1 MSIEFYHDT
10 ETDNRLLRRATKWIV
25 DLAVVFTL
33 ALFLVLYMGMQYAV
47 SGHSMEPTLYGGD
60 VVLVDRISYR
70 LRRPKRL
77 ELVVFQKRDDED
89 RQYLKRIIGLPGETV
104 QIKGGQIYIDGG
116 LLKLPESLSQ
126 VNLAGLAEEPVMLG
140 EGEYFLLGDNRDSSE
155 DSRFE
160 NIGNV
165 SIGQITGKAWFRP
178 SPLERIGFLNSTDGR
193 E

>member
-10 ETDNRLLRRATKWIV
+10 ETENKLLRRTTKWIV

-33 ALFLVLYMGMQYAV
+33 ALFLVQYMGMQYEV
-47 SGHSMEPTLYGGD
+47 NGHSMEPTLYGGD
-60 VVLVDRISYR
+60 VVLIDRISYR

-77 ELVVFQKRDDED
+77 ELVVFRKRDDED

-104 QIKGGQIYIDGG
+104 QIKDGRIYIDGSI
-116 LLKLPESLSQ
+116 LELSESLTQ
-126 VNLAGLAEEPVMLG
+126 VNVAGLAEEPVMLG

-165 SIGQITGKAWFRP
+165 SAGQIVGRAWFRP
-178 SPLERIGFLNSTDGR
+178 SPFERIGFLETDGR
-193 E
+193 K

>member
-1 MSIEFYHDT
+1 MSIEFYPDT
-10 ETDNRLLRRATKWIV
+10 ETDNRLLRRVTKWIV

-33 ALFLVLYMGMQYAV
+33 ALFLVQYMGMQYEV
-47 SGHSMEPTLYGGD
+47 SGHSMEPTLYGKD
-60 VVLVDRISYR
+60 VVLIDRISYR
-70 LRRPKRL
+70 LRRPGRL
-77 ELVVFQKRDDED
+77 ELVVFQKRDNED

-104 QIKGGQIYIDGG
+104 QIRDGRIYIDGR
-116 LLKLPESLSQ
+116 LLELPESLSR
-126 VNLAGLAEEPVMLG
+126 VNLAGLAEEPVILG

-165 SIGQITGKAWFRP
+165 SMGQIIGRAWFRP
-178 SPLERIGFLNSTDGR
+178 SPFERIGFLNTDGR

>member
-10 ETDNRLLRRATKWIV
+10 ETENRLLRRATKWIV

-33 ALFLVLYMGMQYAV
+33 ALFLVQYIGMRYEV
-47 SGHSMEPTLYGGD
+47 SGHSMEPTLEGGD
-60 VVLVDRISYR
+60 VVLIDRISYR

-77 ELVVFQKRDDED
+77 DLVVFRKRDDED
-89 RQYLKRIIGLPGETV
+89 RQYLKRIIGLPGETI
-104 QIKGGQIYIDGG
+104 QIKDGRIYIDN
-116 LLKLPESLSQ
+116 LLLELPENLSY

-165 SIGQITGKAWFRP
+165 SMEQITGRVWFRP
-178 SPLERIGFLNSTDGR
+178 SPFERIGFLSIDY
-193 E
+193 

>member
-10 ETDNRLLRRATKWIV
+10 ETDNRLLRRVTKWIV

-33 ALFLVLYMGMQYAV
+33 ALFLVQYMGMQYAV
-47 SGHSMEPTLYGGD
+47 SGHSMEPVLYGGD

-77 ELVVFQKRDDED
+77 ELVVFQKRNDED

-104 QIKGGQIYIDGG
+104 QIKEGRIYIDGE
-116 LLKLPESLSQ
+116 LLKLPENLSR
-126 VNLAGLAEEPVMLG
+126 VNLAGLAEEPVILG

-165 SIGQITGKAWFRP
+165 SIGQITGRAWFRP
-178 SPLERIGFLNSTDGR
+178 SPFERIGFLNTADGR

>member
-10 ETDNRLLRRATKWIV
+10 ETENKLLRRATKWIV
-25 DLAVVFTL
+25 DLAVVLTL
-33 ALFLVLYMGMQYAV
+33 ALFLVQYMGVQYEV

-60 VVLVDRISYR
+60 VVLIDRISYR
-70 LRRPKRL
+70 LRRPGRL
-77 ELVVFQKRDDED
+77 ELVVFQKRDDKD

-104 QIKGGQIYIDGG
+104 QIKDGRIYIDGRY
-116 LLKLPESLSQ
+116 LALPESLSG
-126 VNLAGLAEEPVMLG
+126 VNLAGLAEEPVLLG

-165 SIGQITGKAWFRP
+165 SIGQIIGRAWFRP
-178 SPLERIGFLNSTDGR
+178 SPLERIGFLNTDGR

>member
-10 ETDNRLLRRATKWIV
+10 ETENKLLRRTTKWIV

-33 ALFLVLYMGMQYAV
+33 ALFLVQYMGMQYVV
-47 SGHSMEPTLYGGD
+47 SGHAMEPTLYSGD
-60 VVLVDRISYR
+60 VVLIDRISYR

-77 ELVVFQKRDDED
+77 ELVVFRKRDDEE

-104 QIKGGQIYIDGG
+104 QIKDGRIYIDGSI
-116 LLKLPESLSQ
+116 LELPESLAQ
-126 VNLAGLAEEPVMLG
+126 VNLTGLAEEPVMLG

-165 SIGQITGKAWFRP
+165 SIGQIAGRVWFRP
-178 SPLERIGFLNSTDGR
+178 SPFERIGFLRIDGR
-193 E
+193 K